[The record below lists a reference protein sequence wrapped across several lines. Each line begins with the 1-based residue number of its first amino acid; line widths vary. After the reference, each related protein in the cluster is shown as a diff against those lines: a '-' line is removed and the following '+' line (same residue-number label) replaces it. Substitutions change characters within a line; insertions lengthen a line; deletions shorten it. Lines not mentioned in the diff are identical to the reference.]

1 MHNFKFYDKDNNKID
16 VYYIIEEK
24 QNSDDIF
31 YELESLRG
39 KWNIKKQLI
48 EYDQKIQLI
57 KDMNNEV
64 LFAYWKYNDDD
75 DDDDDDDDL

>member
-1 MHNFKFYDKDNNKID
+1 MSNKSQSIR
-16 VYYIIEEK
+16 E
-24 QNSDDIF
+24 
-31 YELESLRG
+31 

-48 EYDQKIQLI
+48 EYDKKIQLI

-75 DDDDDDDDL
+75 NDDHDDL

>member
-1 MHNFKFYDKDNNKID
+1 MSFYHQSTKPSIPTAASSGRCKIIVNNKHFETI
-16 VYYIIEEK
+16 
-24 QNSDDIF
+24 SDKLQSIR
-31 YELESLRG
+31 E

-48 EYDQKIQLI
+48 EYNQKIQLI

-75 DDDDDDDDL
+75 DDL